1 VRFLG
6 KKTRFFDL
14 RRGYLKPF
22 VYELRRQQLL
32 GSRLGRL
39 PGFAAN
45 ERMKAACAQE
55 VTKTFAG
62 FMR

>member
-1 VRFLG
+1 
-6 KKTRFFDL
+6 
-14 RRGYLKPF
+14 
-22 VYELRRQQLL
+22 
-32 GSRLGRL
+32 L

-55 VTKTFAG
+55 VTKTFAR